1 MNIMIPGTGAL
12 KQLVGDGSC
21 LSAISAV
28 SGAVADVKLAEF
40 DALTF
45 GPFALYGL
53 STPGHT
59 AVVRRLSFFFVEC

>member
-1 MNIMIPGTGAL
+1 MISGTGAL

-21 LSAISAV
+21 SSAISAI
-28 SGAVADVKLAEF
+28 SGAVADVKLSEF

-59 AVVRRLSFFFVEC
+59 AVHSEELGFSFFAE